1 MSTIFLVVSFLLH
14 LISIFAIVVLYQ
26 RRALERVSLPSM
38 QDDVETIHQSIESF
52 VDELEK
58 ENEVLYEKLLQYVKK
73 NEKEWEERL
82 YRIEL
87 RHNAHEN
94 STEPKQTTTQD
105 SSGEENEQ
113 ARETKPIKPT
123 KQKKQTKQAD
133 NFQNQNK
140 DPKFQQALELYNQGF
155 SADQIAKVLNIGK
168 GEANLIINMIDK
180 SRQYQ
185 N

>member
-123 KQKKQTKQAD
+123 KQAD
-133 NFQNQNK
+133 IFQNQNK

-155 SADQIAKVLNIGK
+155 SADQITKVLNIGK